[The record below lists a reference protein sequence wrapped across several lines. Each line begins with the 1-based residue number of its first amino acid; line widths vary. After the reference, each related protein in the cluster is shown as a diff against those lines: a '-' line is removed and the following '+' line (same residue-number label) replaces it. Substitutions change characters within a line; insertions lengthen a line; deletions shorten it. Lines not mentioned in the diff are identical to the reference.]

1 MKYALSISAALLL
14 LAVGQSA
21 PAQAQSPRE
30 LVNQAIAAEGGL
42 DALRGLK
49 GLAIKADAMHWEPG
63 QSKTADGEPRMLGNT
78 TLYDHL
84 GPRQRHGAHP
94 MGSRHEISSG

>member
-1 MKYALSISAALLL
+1 MKYAFSISAALLL
-14 LAVGQSA
+14 ALGQLA

-49 GLAIKADAMHWEPG
+49 ALAIKADAMHWEPG
-63 QSKTADGEPRMLGNT
+63 QSKAAGGEPRMRSRSPGIS
-78 TLYDHL
+78 
-84 GPRQRHGAHP
+84 P
-94 MGSRHEISSG
+94 MAWRAPNGIAT

>member
-14 LAVGQSA
+14 AVGQPA

-42 DALRGLK
+42 DALRG
-49 GLAIKADAMHWEPG
+49 
-63 QSKTADGEPRMLGNT
+63 
-78 TLYDHL
+78 
-84 GPRQRHGAHP
+84 
-94 MGSRHEISSG
+94 

>member
-1 MKYALSISAALLL
+1 MKYALSFSAALLL

-49 GLAIKADAMHWEPG
+49 ALAIKAEAMRVGDVPAPDHA
-63 QSKTADGEPRMLGNT
+63 ADKK
-78 TLYDHL
+78 
-84 GPRQRHGAHP
+84 
-94 MGSRHEISSG
+94 

>member
-30 LVNQAIAAEGGL
+30 LVNQAIASNGDVIA
-42 DALRGLK
+42 
-49 GLAIKADAMHWEPG
+49 
-63 QSKTADGEPRMLGNT
+63 
-78 TLYDHL
+78 
-84 GPRQRHGAHP
+84 GPR
-94 MGSRHEISSG
+94 